1 MKLNQDTMTMG
12 ELMQTCKVLDRQA
25 RIQMRRLIREQQRG
39 RFISTGYLQPA
50 LQALIESY
58 RREV

>member
-39 RFISTGYLQPA
+39 RFISTGYLQTA